1 MGAEGRFLSLLS
13 RPNLAS
19 SELEAILRDPE
30 ARRYHAVRLALAS
43 HRLTPR
49 AEALSLLETLFSY
62 DLARLSA
69 DVRAHA
75 EVRRAADRLLLRRV
89 SEMAVA
95 ERIQLAR
102 SAGRGLL
109 AALRHDSDPR
119 VVEAVLDNRFAT
131 EADVLGA
138 LTPRALPE
146 TLAAVAGHPRW
157 SLRRPVREALLAH
170 PRLTADALEGL
181 LDRAEDDDLSVW
193 CSSPGAHATVRAAA
207 QRILA
212 RRRKGD

>member
-1 MGAEGRFLSLLS
+1 MGVEGRFLSLLS
-13 RPNLAS
+13 RPDLAS

-69 DVRAHA
+69 DVRAHPD
-75 EVRRAADRLLLRRV
+75 VRRAADRHLQRRV

-95 ERIQLAR
+95 ERMQLAR
-102 SAGRGLL
+102 SAGRGMLSV
-109 AALRHDSDPR
+109 LRHDSDPR
-119 VVEAVLDNRFAT
+119 VVEALLDNRFAT

-146 TLAAVAGHPRW
+146 TLAAVARHPRW

-170 PRLTADALEGL
+170 PRLTGDALEEML
-181 LDRAEDDDLSVW
+181 ARAEDEDLAVW
-193 CSSPGAHATVRAAA
+193 SSSPGAYPAVRAAA